1 MIFKRCHTDL
11 PDIPSY
17 SDRCL
22 SLNLQTLKLR
32 HDIFDL
38 TFFHNLRLHP
48 DLISTKNLPQP
59 KCHRFS
65 LRNKSPFL
73 HPHVRTTLRRNSF
86 FVRTLKTYNTIVG
99 NTINLILCTY
109 FQIYVICTLASL
121 LYMQ

>member
-32 HDIFDL
+32 RDIFDI

-65 LRNKSPFL
+65 LRKKSPFL

-86 FVRTLKTYNTIVG
+86 FVRTLKTYNSIPERR
-99 NTINLILCTY
+99 ILSSQDVNV
-109 FQIYVICTLASL
+109 FRAHLAKFLSESPS
-121 LYMQ
+121 